1 MRNEIKANKV
11 RTLLLLNTESDV
23 EHFKS
28 NKTKMNSI
36 SPHIYYNMYTNIE
49 INIENPC
56 ESFSIDR
63 KFILAQ
69 NLINKE
75 KNEIEIEFTPI
86 IEVEYKLKKKLISER
101 KNQNFFKNLSN
112 LDSSPLSKTSQCTNE
127 NPVSSNH
134 GNTPF
139 NIYNFKNNDN
149 SKSSIHFLRQLAK
162 HLIRRRKKTK
172 MLNAL
177 RKNENVFKSQKN
189 LSVIIMKNSKKND
202 IEKYNKNK
210 SSKNVNFQRY
220 IKQKSPKNS
229 PTFGSMK
236 NKEISHLVHS
246 YFTSYE
252 NNNFKN
258 KCKNLLLE
266 NKNMITSNGP
276 SFNRKIF
283 TLMNVQLEK
292 EKLIFKKE

>member
-101 KNQNFFKNLSN
+101 KNQNFFKQISN
-112 LDSSPLSKTSQCTNE
+112 SDSSPLSKTSQCTNE
-127 NPVSSNH
+127 NRVSLNP
-134 GNTPF
+134 GNNPF

-149 SKSSIHFLRQLAK
+149 SKSSIQFLRQLAK
-162 HLIRRRKKTK
+162 NLIRRRKKTK
-172 MLNAL
+172 MLNAIH
-177 RKNENVFKSQKN
+177 KNENVFKSQKN

-229 PTFGSMK
+229 PTFGTLK